1 MSIWESMGIGK
12 KKEEIIKPTEK
23 TVEKAVKAGGATTE
37 ENLKKEV
44 ETRMAKW
51 TPRQKSAL
59 DFLVSKFSW
68 NPEKL
73 TPEKLDK
80 VEKFAENP
88 KEVMPSAS
96 YNKTTGKFE
105 AAGKVEAYH

>member
-1 MSIWESMGIGK
+1 MFKMGAK
-12 KKEEIIKPTEK
+12 NVDATKPTQPGIETDAKK
-23 TVEKAVKAGGATTE
+23 TDITPEQLKVEQQ
-37 ENLKKEV
+37 KEV

>member
-12 KKEEIIKPTEK
+12 KKEEIIKPTGE
-23 TVEKAVKAGGATTE
+23 TVKEAVKAGGVTTE
-37 ENLKKEV
+37 EDLKKEV

-80 VEKFAENP
+80 VEKFAKHPTEFAT
-88 KEVMPSAS
+88 SAT
-96 YNKTTGKFE
+96 YEDGKWK
-105 AAGKVEAYH
+105 APGYVEGYH